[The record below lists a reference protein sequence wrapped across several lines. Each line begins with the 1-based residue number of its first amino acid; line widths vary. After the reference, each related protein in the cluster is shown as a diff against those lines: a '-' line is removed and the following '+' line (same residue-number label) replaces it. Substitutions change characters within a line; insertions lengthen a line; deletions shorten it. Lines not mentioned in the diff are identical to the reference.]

1 MQLITDRRGSAAVEF
16 AFVAPLML
24 LIYYGIAELTQ
35 GMMADRRMS
44 HVASAIGDLIAQ
56 DTNVTAAEMTDVFNV
71 GNAIMAPFATATLA
85 MRITSVKADA
95 GGTPKVI
102 WSQAKG
108 SLSGLTVG
116 ATASIPANMLAANE
130 SLIMSE
136 VKYVYASPIKKVL
149 PTDIT
154 FNQKFYLKP
163 RKTSEVTYTP

>member
-1 MQLITDRRGSAAVEF
+1 MQLIRDRRGSAAVEF

-56 DTNVTAAEMTDVFNV
+56 DTNVTSAEMTDVFNV
-71 GNAIMAPFATATLA
+71 GNAIMAPFNTATLA

-95 GGTPKVI
+95 GGTPKII
-102 WSQAKG
+102 WSQGKG
-108 SLSGLTVG
+108 SLAGLTVG
-116 ATASIPANMLAANE
+116 GTATIPANMLAANE

-136 VKYVYASPIKKVL
+136 VKYVYSSPIKKVL